1 MKFYLLFTKQF
12 KFNFSVIKQL
22 QYLFFFNKFITFY
35 CPNLQNK
42 FMKKLCYGL
51 LLLLSLKTHAQEN
64 ITFQKPTSEILALAD
79 FIRPPQIKISS
90 DNKWML
96 FTYRSTY
103 KSLAE
108 LGQEEMKLAGLRINP
123 RTNMESSTM
132 FFEKIGLKRIGQ
144 QTEYTDFEGMPKMP
158 SLSNFVFSP
167 DNSRL
172 AFTNTND
179 AGTALFVLDLTTK
192 TVKQLT
198 AYNLN
203 ATLDAPFHWLSNSKR
218 LIITALPKEKK
229 ALLDPSKDLPTG
241 PVVSTSDGKVS
252 QLRTYQDLLKNP
264 QDEQN
269 FETLVESNLQ
279 FVDLDG
285 TISNFKDKGIYT
297 GLAFSPNGAYV
308 MVTTIMKPYSYVVP
322 ASRFPQ
328 QTRIYDLS
336 GKEIALV
343 NEVPLTE
350 VMPKGFSSTRP
361 GRRSLQW
368 RDDQPAI
375 LAYVEALDSGDASK
389 AAEFRDALYTLDYP
403 YQGDGK
409 LIFKTK
415 DRYAGVVWGN
425 DKYALVHSQW
435 YDTRNAKT
443 FVVNPST
450 GESKLLHD
458 RNSQDVYND
467 PGTVHQEKNAFGTYS
482 MYIDKDKT
490 LFVGKGFT
498 KEGEFPFVEE
508 LDLHTL
514 KKKRLYTAPPSEL
527 QERIGAIVNPKTG
540 ELLVSL
546 QSASVYPN
554 YYLKNMKS
562 GKQMALTTLENP
574 FKSLEKVHKEIL
586 NYKRKDGVELSGTL
600 YLPAGYDFDKKEK
613 LPLLMWAYPREYK
626 NKSTAGQSTAN
637 PKEFTFPSYGSFIYW
652 VSKGYAVLDNAA
664 FPIVGEGRK
673 EPNDSFIEQLVANAE
688 AAINAVDK
696 LGYIDRKKVAVG
708 GHSYGAFMTAHL
720 LSNSKLFAAGIAR
733 SGAYNRTLT
742 PFGFQSEQRNF
753 WDDPKLYMTMS
764 PFVSVDRMKTP
775 LLLVHGGADNNPGTF
790 TLQTERY
797 FQALKNLGAP
807 VRMVILPREA
817 HGYVAKENIF
827 HLLWEQDQF
836 LEKYLKN

>member
-1 MKFYLLFTKQF
+1 
-12 KFNFSVIKQL
+12 
-22 QYLFFFNKFITFY
+22 
-35 CPNLQNK
+35 
-42 FMKKLCYGL
+42 MKKLCYGL
-51 LLLLSLKTHAQEN
+51 LLLLSLKAQAQEN

-79 FIRPPQIKISS
+79 FIRPPQMKMSS

-96 FTYRSTY
+96 FSYRATY

-144 QTEYTDFEGMPKMP
+144 QTEYTDFEGMPKIP

-328 QTRIYDLS
+328 QTRIFDLS

-368 RDDQPAI
+368 RDDQPAT
-375 LAYVEALDSGDASK
+375 LAYVKALDSGDASR

-508 LDLHTL
+508 LDLQTL
-514 KKKRLYTAPPSEL
+514 KKKRLYTAATSEL
-527 QERIGAIVNPKTG
+527 QERIGTIVNPKTG

-562 GKQMALTTLENP
+562 GKQVALTTLENP
-574 FKSLEKVHKEIL
+574 FRSLEKVHKEIL

-664 FPIVGEGRK
+664 FPIVGEGKK

-764 PFVSVDRMKTP
+764 PFVSADRMKTP

>member
-368 RDDQPAI
+368 RDDQPAT

-764 PFVSVDRMKTP
+764 PFVSADRMKTP